1 MKRFTCTLL
10 TISTILISS
19 ASIASARPSESGS
32 VQTSTQ
38 STIITGDRNITIQTS
53 QQQNQVNRRNS
64 SNATDVSVQDAQQTC
79 DVLGRGNVCDQSTRQ
94 TNRVDDYNNRDNPNN
109 RRYHNYRNNRY
120 KNKR

>member
-19 ASIASARPSESGS
+19 ASIASARPTESGS

-38 STIITGDRNITIQTS
+38 TSVITGDRNITVQTS

-64 SNATDVSVQDAQQTC
+64 DNSTDVSVQDAQQNC

-94 TNRVDDYNNRDNPNN
+94 NNRVTDNNQPNNYSN
-109 RRYHNYRNNRY
+109 RRYKDYRNNRY
-120 KNKR
+120 YKK